1 MVNYAKN
8 FAGNLKYLRKKL
20 GLSQKD
26 IAAATGFSEKTVSKW
41 ECGASI
47 PDINTLFAIA
57 RMLKTNINELFS
69 DNENMYFL
77 GIDGGGSKTEL
88 VLASADGSIK
98 RSLKADC
105 CNPIDIGIQNSKKIL
120 RDAIYEICSDISF
133 SSIVAFAG
141 IAGGTSADMKEKLAD
156 FFSEFQFR
164 AFKNDSD
171 NACIIEAGLGDR
183 DGITLILGTGICAF
197 SKLNGV
203 FTRVAGWGYLIDSG
217 GSAFNI
223 GRDILNAYYCA
234 IDGSGPATAITEEI
248 NALCPGG
255 PQALIGRI
263 YNDSKKTI
271 ASFAPVAFKLA
282 AAGDRVAIDILKRNM
297 SVAAHFIDTAAKL
310 FKTEPIPVVLAG
322 GLTEQP
328 LLPQYLKDSLP
339 NPSRYNIEILR
350 CSPVLGAVSLARKL
364 WQSSSTLH

>member
-47 PDINTLFAIA
+47 PDINTLFTIA
-57 RMLKTNINELFS
+57 GLLRTNINELFS
-69 DNENMYFL
+69 DNDNIYFL
-77 GIDGGGSKTEL
+77 GIDGGGTKTDL
-88 VLASADGSIK
+88 ALASADGNII
-98 RSLKADC
+98 RSLKTDC
-105 CNPIDIGIQNSKKIL
+105 CNPIDIGIQSSTKIL
-120 RDAIYEICSDISF
+120 RDAVYEICCGVPF

-141 IAGGTSADMKEKLAD
+141 IAGGTSAGMKEKLAD
-156 FFSEFQFR
+156 FFGEFLFR

-171 NACIIEAGLGDR
+171 NANIIEAGLGDR

-203 FTRVAGWGYLIDSG
+203 FRRVAGWGYLIDDG

-223 GRDILNAYYCA
+223 GRDILNAYFCA
-234 IDGSGPATAITEEI
+234 VDGSGPATAITEEI

-255 PQALIGRI
+255 AQALLGII

-271 ASFAPVAFKLA
+271 ASYAPVAFKLA
-282 AAGDRVAIDILKRNM
+282 AAGDKVAIDILKRNIF
-297 SVAAHFIDTAAKL
+297 VAAHFIETAAKP

-328 LLPQYLKDSLP
+328 LLIKYLQNSFFDP
-339 NPSRYNIEILR
+339 DRYNIEILR
-350 CSPVLGAVSLARKL
+350 CSPVMGAVSLARKL